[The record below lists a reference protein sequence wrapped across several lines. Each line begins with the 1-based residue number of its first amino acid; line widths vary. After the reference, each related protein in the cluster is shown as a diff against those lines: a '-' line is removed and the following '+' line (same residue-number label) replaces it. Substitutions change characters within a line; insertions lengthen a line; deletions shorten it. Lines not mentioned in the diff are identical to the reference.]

1 MENSIKDLKEAAID
15 FLRLVT
21 AGEIKEA
28 YTQYIADDFLHHNG
42 HFKGDR
48 QSLMKAMEENHV
60 QKPDKII
67 TIKHALREGDLVAIH
82 SHIRMDTNDE
92 LGAAVVHIFRF
103 KGNRVVEEWEL
114 GEPVPADLVN
124 ENGMF

>member
-1 MENSIKDLKEAAID
+1 MENPTQDFKKAAVD
-15 FLRLVT
+15 FLSLVA
-21 AGEIKEA
+21 AGKIQEA
-28 YTQYIADDFLHHNG
+28 YRKYIADDFLHHNG

-60 QKPDKII
+60 QNPNKIL
-67 TIKHALREGDLVAIH
+67 TVKHALRDGDLVAIH
-82 SHIRMDTNDE
+82 SHIRMNAKDE
-92 LGAAVVHIFRF
+92 RGVALVHIFRF
-103 KGNRVVEEWEL
+103 ENNRVVEAWDI

>member
-1 MENSIKDLKEAAID
+1 MENTIDPKEAAID
-15 FLRLVT
+15 FLRLV
-21 AGEIKEA
+21 ASGEIQEA
-28 YTQYIADDFLHHNG
+28 YRRYIADDFLHHNG

-48 QSLMKAMEENHV
+48 QSLMKAMEDNHV
-60 QKPDKII
+60 QNPNKVL
-67 TIKHALREGDLVAIH
+67 TVKHALREGDLVAIH
-82 SHIRMDTNDE
+82 SHIRKGPNDD

-103 KGNRVVEEWEL
+103 EDNRVVELWDL